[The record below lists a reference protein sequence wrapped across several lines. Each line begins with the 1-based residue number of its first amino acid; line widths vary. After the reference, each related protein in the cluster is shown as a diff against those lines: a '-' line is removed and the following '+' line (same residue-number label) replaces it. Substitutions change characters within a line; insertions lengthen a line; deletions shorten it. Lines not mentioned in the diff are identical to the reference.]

1 MKEKK
6 KRCRASRVAVC
17 SPPSGSS
24 VSSVQSSRPS
34 FWCPLSFLGCLL
46 SSVRGLCRLCG
57 PWCLVSPK
65 SLSSFVLPLLLCR
78 SDGTRKSLECE
89 ATSGLRLTKRRVAR
103 PTPENDLIRKRRVAL
118 TAPENYLPN
127 GASCNATEPN
137 FRLTRKLRCCI
148 RQFVVDVSLASLHVA
163 NSVSGASLAL
173 PRRDGD
179 NDYLHNTTP

>member
-1 MKEKK
+1 MLQCVLL
-6 KRCRASRVAVC
+6 RRARPCLLFSRRV
-17 SPPSGSS
+17 
-24 VSSVQSSRPS
+24 PS

-127 GASCNATEPN
+127 GASCNAIDPN

-148 RQFVVDVSLASLHVA
+148 RQFVGGCEPRIPSCCQLGVWSHPRTPTARWRQR
-163 NSVSGASLAL
+163 L
-173 PRRDGD
+173 PAQHDTM
-179 NDYLHNTTP
+179 TTKT